1 MKGGSG
7 TILVNAS
14 NGRSA
19 WGPLEESLLCSLWTA
34 KLT

>member
-1 MKGGSG
+1 MKGGGATSM
-7 TILVNAS
+7 VNAS

-19 WGPLEESLLCSLWTA
+19 WGALEEPLLCSLWTA